1 MGKSPGSSSGE
12 KWRVDR
18 YSNHSTCKTGSNE
31 IIPDKTVILTK
42 YPTIR
47 YYLPCKIKL
56 DGKFGHKIKMDTIS
70 SFCII
75 ADVIGSRGSGK
86 AALLPEVA
94 EVLNSKVRSD
104 CLIPFTLRAG
114 DELFAVFS
122 KIQTGY
128 HAFRLLYRHAREY
141 RLGFYVGMGIG
152 KIDGGQYLDSDR
164 INGPAIWRASDALD
178 ELKREPLSEVLKII
192 SKRDFRYNL
201 HGSENSAV
209 NLALETYL
217 YFVMQKVESRTVQQN
232 LAIQLFEEHPD
243 WTNAQLYWQVSGTDE
258 KRVPVANAT
267 ANFSKLLARANYH
280 FVREAEESLMA
291 LLQSLS
297 EREKT

>member
-1 MGKSPGSSSGE
+1 MNVNAYVCL
-12 KWRVDR
+12 R
-18 YSNHSTCKTGSNE
+18 
-31 IIPDKTVILTK
+31 
-42 YPTIR
+42 
-47 YYLPCKIKL
+47 
-56 DGKFGHKIKMDTIS
+56 
-70 SFCII
+70 
-75 ADVIGSRGSGK
+75 ADVIGSRGTRK
-86 AALLPEVA
+86 AALLPEIA
-94 EVLNSKVRSD
+94 QALNARMQTDS
-104 CLIPFTLRAG
+104 LIPFTPRAG
-114 DELFAVFS
+114 DELFAVFGS
-122 KIQTGY
+122 IQSGY
-128 HAFRLLYRHAREY
+128 QAFRWLHRQAHAHQ
-141 RLGFYVGMGIG
+141 LGFYVGFGVGGIEDA
-152 KIDGGQYLDSDR
+152 ISADPER

>member
-1 MGKSPGSSSGE
+1 
-12 KWRVDR
+12 
-18 YSNHSTCKTGSNE
+18 
-31 IIPDKTVILTK
+31 
-42 YPTIR
+42 
-47 YYLPCKIKL
+47 
-56 DGKFGHKIKMDTIS
+56 MDTIS

-122 KIQTGY
+122 KIKTGY
-128 HAFRLLYRHAREY
+128 HAFRLLYRQAREY

-164 INGPAIWRASDALD
+164 INGPAIWRASDALN
-178 ELKREPLSEVLKII
+178 ELKLESSSAVLKDIA
-192 SKRDFRYNL
+192 KRNFRYNL
-201 HGSENSAV
+201 HSSEDSAL

-217 YFVMQKVESRTVQQN
+217 YFVMQKVEARTAQQN
-232 LAIQLFEEHPD
+232 LAIQLLEEHPD
-243 WTNAQLYWQVSGTDE
+243 WTNAQLYWKVSGNDE
-258 KRVPVANAT
+258 QRVPAANAT
-267 ANFSKLLARANYH
+267 ANFSKLLARADYQ
-280 FVREAEESLMA
+280 FVREAEDGFIT
-291 LLQSLS
+291 LLQALS
-297 EREKT
+297 GEAKA

>member
-164 INGPAIWRASDALD
+164 INGPVIWRASDALE
-178 ELKREPLSEVLKII
+178 ELKREPDSEVLKVLA
-192 SKRDFRYNL
+192 KQNFRYNL
-201 HGSENSAV
+201 HASESGDL

-217 YFVMQKVESRTVQQN
+217 YFIMQRIMGRTSQQN
-232 LAIQLFEEHPD
+232 LAIQLLEEHPD
-243 WTNAQLYWQVSGTDE
+243 WNNAQLYWAVSGTDE
-258 KRVPVANAT
+258 KKIPQAYAT
-267 ANFSKLLARANYH
+267 ANFSKLLARAD
-280 FVREAEESLMA
+280 FRLICEAEKNFVM
-291 LLQSLS
+291 LLEKLS
-297 EREKT
+297 ESGLT

>member
-1 MGKSPGSSSGE
+1 MQ
-12 KWRVDR
+12 
-18 YSNHSTCKTGSNE
+18 
-31 IIPDKTVILTK
+31 TK
-42 YPTIR
+42 P
-47 YYLPCKIKL
+47 
-56 DGKFGHKIKMDTIS
+56 
-70 SFCII
+70 
-75 ADVIGSRGSGK
+75 
-86 AALLPEVA
+86 
-94 EVLNSKVRSD
+94 
-104 CLIPFTLRAG
+104 IPFTPRAG
-114 DELFAVFS
+114 DELLRSAVLSLDTGFS
-122 KIQTGY
+122 WLHRQA
-128 HAFRLLYRHAREY
+128 HAHQ
-141 RLGFYVGMGIG
+141 LGFYVGFGVGGIEDA
-152 KIDGGQYLDSDR
+152 ISADSER

-267 ANFSKLLARANYH
+267 ANFSKLYSSGLPFCLKRWKNDNLTSKLIEFEHKPFFDGFFYY
-280 FVREAEESLMA
+280 F
-291 LLQSLS
+291 
-297 EREKT
+297 